1 MAKIKKFPKDKGL
14 DHTLDLIQEGYLFIG
29 HRAGWYQTDLFETR
43 LLGKKIICMT
53 GAAAAKMFYNETIFE
68 RNKVMPKRVKET
80 LTGKDGVQGLDDRA
94 HKERKAFFIHLV
106 NEKREEELVKLA
118 DEAWEKTIKAWT
130 NKKEIVLYDEAKK
143 VLCQA
148 ACEWIGVPDPLP
160 ADQIKK
166 AADAL
171 GNMIF
176 GFGRLGWTHWK
187 GRISRNQLEASLK
200 DTIEGIRNKRITVKS
215 GTILEEVSQ
224 YREANGNLLEAQ
236 VAAVELLNLVRPIVA
251 IAVYITFMAVA
262 LYENPAYKVKL
273 ALDDHGDKERFN
285 EEVRRYYPFAP
296 FIGAKVKKNFIWR
309 GYAFK
314 KGTLVLLDLYGT
326 NHDERLWEAPYKF
339 NPDRYKKEKKTLY
352 NFMPQGG
359 GRIKGHRCVGEGITM
374 AMMNVALDV
383 LVNKISYEL
392 PPQDL
397 SYSMSKIPT
406 LPESG
411 VIMKQIKIKN

>member
-1 MAKIKKFPKDKGL
+1 
-14 DHTLDLIQEGYLFIG
+14 
-29 HRAGWYQTDLFETR
+29 
-43 LLGKKIICMT
+43 
-53 GAAAAKMFYNETIFE
+53 
-68 RNKVMPKRVKET
+68 MPKRVKET

-118 DEAWEKTIKAWT
+118 SKAWEKTIKTWP

-148 ACEWIGVPDPLP
+148 ACEWVGVPKPLP

-176 GFGRLGWTHWK
+176 GFGRLGWPHWK

-215 GTILEEVSQ
+215 GTILEEISQ
-224 YREANGNLLEAQ
+224 YRDANGNLLESK
-236 VAAVELLNLVRPIVA
+236 VAAVELLNLIRPIVA

-296 FIGAKVKKNFIWR
+296 FIGVKVKKNFIWR

-326 NHDERLWEAPYKF
+326 NHDERLWKAPYKF
-339 NPDRYKKEKKTLY
+339 NPDRYKHEKKTLY

-359 GRIKGHRCVGEGITM
+359 GRIKGHRCVGERITM
-374 AMMNVALDV
+374 AMMNLALDV

-411 VIMKQIKIKN
+411 VIMKHVKIKQ